1 MKRPPLAAPAPANDD
16 VLALPPLPPL
26 AASRAGR
33 TLAVLLEIED
43 PRRDHI
49 RVALDAFGAV
59 AGSGFLSGTV
69 H

>member
-16 VLALPPLPPL
+16 VLALPPL

-59 AGSGFLSGTV
+59 AGSGFVSGTV